1 MQALE
6 VISVNFWQ
14 IIISLLNLTIMF
26 LILKKLLFKP
36 VQKMIAQ
43 RQSAVDAQY
52 ENAAN
57 AEREANENKV
67 KWEEKLSSAKDEA
80 DTIIKSASENAARR
94 GDEIVAEAKEKADG
108 IIRQAKEEAQLERK
122 KATDGIKKEI
132 ADVSTLLSEKMLERE
147 IKPDDHRKLI
157 DSFINEIGDGD
168 DGNK

>member
-1 MQALE
+1 MTLE

-14 IIISLLNLTIMF
+14 IVISLLNLTIMF
-26 LILKKLLFKP
+26 LLLKKLLFKP
-36 VQKMIAQ
+36 VQKMMAQ
-43 RQSAVDAQY
+43 RQSSVDAQY

-57 AEREANENKV
+57 AEREANENKA
-67 KWEEKLSSAKDEA
+67 KWEEKLSCAKDEA

-108 IIRQAKEEAQLERK
+108 IIRRAQSEAELERK
-122 KATDGIKKEI
+122 KAAEGIKREI
-132 ADVSTLLSEKMLERE
+132 ADVSARLSEKLLERE
-147 IKPDDHRKLI
+147 IKMDDHRKLI